1 MTLTDDQPEKEEPL
15 SQQPLRVAT
24 LWSSWQI
31 GANLLWAYTGALA
44 VDLGATGVQQSTVT
58 GVQTLGNAS
67 MQWAWGS
74 LSDRFGR
81 RPFLFLG
88 LLAIG
93 MTAALIPFAFNAWQ
107 LILLLL
113 VPTIIGSS
121 AIPAWNGLL
130 GDITTLEGRGRFVG
144 VITAIGTI
152 ASAISL
158 IIVGFIAVSFGL
170 TGLAQYQVP
179 MYTAAVGM
187 AISVICVLVLTETV
201 RPSKRRVF
209 EIRQSIQRTPR
220 FVRFLAVNTI
230 FFAAMGAAWPLFPII
245 TRGVLHIDLFLIAFF
260 TAVFSL
266 SSGVAQFSGGYLAD
280 RYGRKPIIIISRTT
294 IFVAPLTHAI
304 GAITGNIWFLLPS
317 NIAGGFLTGLFIVSS
332 TAWLLDS
339 APKIHRGTVVALF
352 NFFTGVSAFCAAMIS
367 GFVLDYLVLFIPYAT
382 AVIMMMLTIVVI
394 RVFASLGYFAV
405 NETLVK
411 VPAPTIPQVP
421 GPERA
426 P

>member
-1 MTLTDDQPEKEEPL
+1 MILTDDQPPKEEPRN
-15 SQQPLRVAT
+15 QQPVRVAS

-44 VDLGATGVQQSTVT
+44 VDLGATGIQQSTVT

-74 LSDRFGR
+74 LTDRFGR
-81 RPFLFLG
+81 RPFLALG

-93 MTAALIPFAFNAWQ
+93 MTAALIPFAQTAWQ

-113 VPTIIGSS
+113 VPTIIGSA

-130 GDITTLEGRGRFVG
+130 GDITTMKGRGRFVG
-144 VITAIGTI
+144 IITAFGTI
-152 ASAISL
+152 ASAIAL
-158 IIVGFIAVSFGL
+158 VIVGFFAVTIGL

-179 MYTAAVGM
+179 MYLAAIASGI
-187 AISVICVLVLTETV
+187 AVICVLVLKETV
-201 RPSKRRVF
+201 RVSKHRVF
-209 EIRQSIQRTPR
+209 QIRESMKTTPK
-220 FVRFLAVNTI
+220 FVRFLVINVI
-230 FFAAMGAAWPLFPII
+230 FFAAMGAAWPLFPIV
-245 TRGVLHIDLFLIAFF
+245 TRGILHVDLFLIGIL
-260 TAVFSL
+260 TALFSI
-266 SSGVAQFSGGYLAD
+266 SSGIAQLAGGVLTD
-280 RYGRKPIIIISRTT
+280 RFGRRPIIIISRSL
-294 IFVAPLTHAI
+294 IFVAPLSSAI
-304 GAITGNIWFLLPS
+304 AAITGNIWFLVPL
-317 NIAGGFLTGLFIVSS
+317 NITGGFLTGLFIVSS

-339 APKIHRGTVVALF
+339 AQPIYRGTVVALF
-352 NFFTGVSAFCAAMIS
+352 NFFTGVAAFCAAMVS

-382 AVIMMMLTIVVI
+382 VVIMMMLAIVVLRI
-394 RVFASLGYFAV
+394 VASIGYLGI

-411 VPAPTIPQVP
+411 VPAPTIPRVP

>member
-1 MTLTDDQPEKEEPL
+1 MNLSDDQPEKEEPL
-15 SQQPLRVAT
+15 NQQSIRVAS

-93 MTAALIPFAFNAWQ
+93 MTAALIPFAFTAWQ

-144 VITAIGTI
+144 IITAIGTI

-158 IIVGFIAVSFGL
+158 VIVGFIAVSFGL
-170 TGLAQYQVP
+170 TGLTQYQIP

-209 EIRQSIQRTPR
+209 EIRQSIQRTPS

-245 TRGVLHIDLFLIAFF
+245 TRGVLHIDLFLIAIF

-266 SSGVAQFSGGYLAD
+266 SSGIAQFTGGYLAD

-339 APKIHRGTVVALF
+339 APKVHRGTVVALF
-352 NFFTGVSAFCAAMIS
+352 NFFTGVSAFVAAMIS

-394 RVFASLGYFAV
+394 RIFASLGYFAV

-411 VPAPTIPQVP
+411 VPAPTVPQVP
-421 GPERA
+421 GSERA

>member
-1 MTLTDDQPEKEEPL
+1 MNLTDDQPEKEEPL
-15 SQQPLRVAT
+15 NQQSLRVVT
-24 LWSSWQI
+24 LWSSWQV

-93 MTAALIPFAFNAWQ
+93 MTAALIPFALTAWQ

-113 VPTIIGSS
+113 VPTIIGSA

-130 GDITTLEGRGRFVG
+130 GDITTMEGRGRFVG

-158 IIVGFIAVSFGL
+158 VIVGFIAVSVGL
-170 TGLAQYQVP
+170 TGLTQYQIP
-179 MYTAAVGM
+179 MYTAAVVM
-187 AISVICVLVLTETV
+187 TISVICVLVLTETV

-209 EIRQSIQRTPR
+209 EIRQSIQKTPR
-220 FVRFLAVNTI
+220 FIHFLVVNTI

-245 TRGVLHIDLFLIAFF
+245 IRGILHIDLFLIAFF
-260 TAVFSL
+260 TAIFSI
-266 SSGVAQFSGGYLAD
+266 SSGIAQFVGGYLAD
-280 RYGRKPIIIISRTT
+280 RFGRKPFLIISRTT
-294 IFVAPLTHAI
+294 IFVAPLAHTV

-317 NIAGGFLTGLFIVSS
+317 NIAGGFLTGLFVVSS

-352 NFFTGVSAFCAAMIS
+352 NFFAGVSAFCAAMIS
-367 GFVLDYLVLFIPYAT
+367 GFVLDCLVLVIPYAT
-382 AVIMMMLTIVVI
+382 AVIMMMLIIVVI
-394 RVFASLGYFAV
+394 RIITSLGYLTI

-411 VPAPTIPQVP
+411 IPAPTVPQVP

>member
-1 MTLTDDQPEKEEPL
+1 MILANDPPSDKEPL
-15 SQQPLRVAT
+15 NQQPLRVAT

-88 LLAIG
+88 LFAIG
-93 MTAALIPFAFNAWQ
+93 MTAALVPFAHTAWQ

-113 VPTIIGSS
+113 VPTIIGSA

-130 GDITTLEGRGRFVG
+130 GDITTMKRRGRFVG
-144 VITAIGTI
+144 FITAVGTI

-158 IIVGFIAVSFGL
+158 VIVGYYAVSIGL
-170 TGLAQYQVP
+170 IGLAQYQVP
-179 MYTAAVGM
+179 MYVG
-187 AISVICVLVLTETV
+187 AISMAVAVISILVLTETV
-201 RPSKRRVF
+201 HPSQRRVF
-209 EIRQSIQRTPR
+209 QIRESIKRTPR
-220 FVRFLAVNTI
+220 FVRFLVINTI
-230 FFAAMGAAWPLFPII
+230 FFAAMGAAWPLFPIV
-245 TRGVLHIDLFLIAFF
+245 TRGILHVDLFLIGVF
-260 TAVFSL
+260 TAIFSI
-266 SSGVAQFSGGYLAD
+266 SSGIAQLSGGFLSD
-280 RYGRKPIIIISRTT
+280 HFGRKPLIIISRMM
-294 IFVAPLTHAI
+294 IFTAPLCHGL
-304 GAITGNIWFLLPS
+304 GAIFGNVWFLLPS

-339 APKIHRGTVVALF
+339 APKIYRGTVVALF
-352 NFFTGVSAFCAAMIS
+352 NFFTGVSAFCAAMVS
-367 GFVLDYLVLFIPYAT
+367 GFVLDSLVVSIPYET
-382 AVIMMMLTIVVI
+382 VVITMILTIVVI
-394 RVFASLGYFAV
+394 RIIASTGYFAI

-411 VPAPTIPQVP
+411 VPAPPVPYVP
-421 GPERA
+421 GPQRA